1 MIIYRA
7 DTQNNETL
15 MKSLNGDK
23 IITFYVKVEDSNKN
37 NKSQFKI
44 KSFFD
49 KLELSFKNLP
59 ALT

>member
-49 KLELSFKNLP
+49 KLELSFKKLP
-59 ALT
+59 TLT

>member
-7 DTQNNETL
+7 DTKNNETL

-23 IITFYVKVEDSNKN
+23 IITFYIKVEDTNKN
-37 NKSQFKI
+37 TGSRTKF

-49 KLELSFKNLP
+49 KLELSFKKLP

>member
-49 KLELSFKNLP
+49 KLELSFNKFP

>member
-7 DTQNNETL
+7 DKKNNETL

-49 KLELSFKNLP
+49 KLELSFKKLP

>member
-49 KLELSFKNLP
+49 KLKLSFKNLP

>member
-15 MKSLNGDK
+15 MKSLYGDK

-49 KLELSFKNLP
+49 KLELSFKKLP